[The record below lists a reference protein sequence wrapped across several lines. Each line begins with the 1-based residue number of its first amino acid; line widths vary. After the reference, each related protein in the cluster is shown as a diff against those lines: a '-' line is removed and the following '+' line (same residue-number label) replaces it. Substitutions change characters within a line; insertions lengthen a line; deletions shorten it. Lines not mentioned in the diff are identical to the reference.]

1 MNIDNLIREI
11 FKKNGGISKVDVNV
25 LIKSIFQCYFDKEK
39 IVYELDTSSSIKYY
53 DFILSSDFRNFSNP
67 IGVKVDV
74 DLRSVFTAHFENQ
87 QIDNNE
93 YSQFEKLRSTLYD
106 LISTYTI
113 SSIILITFLDKD
125 QIEEFNEKNRDL
137 NKNFK
142 IEIIGKDFINE
153 ILQEI
158 PNQIEE
164 IISKLFSFK
173 IQNLVFIKSDNW
185 KTKSDELRQQL
196 KIKYKNSEK
205 MSLLLGAG
213 VSCSANLPSWDE
225 LISSLFTT
233 YLVNSTLEN
242 TELKEMKIGEYRD
255 SINYISR
262 SISGKYMKS
271 ALLSA
276 RYLQKGFSTQEN
288 DTSNFLIELQKC
300 LYKKQIKKSPLI
312 TAIGKLCIPTRVG
325 AKINSIVTYNF
336 DNLIEMHL
344 DRLDLKYKS
353 IFLDNVKYQ
362 NEELPIYHVHGFIP
376 QNINL
381 SKSKEHYQDMDLIFS
396 ESGYHRMYSNP
407 YHWSNLIQLSTLKEH
422 TCIMIGLSLDDPN
435 LRRLLEIAQT
445 GTNIAKHY
453 AFLRRINIEEFAEE
467 NKSTHSISLQSSF
480 LERHHNLQELMFSEL
495 GINVIWYEE
504 FEELPKL
511 LNQLLN

>member
-1 MNIDNLIREI
+1 
-11 FKKNGGISKVDVNV
+11 
-25 LIKSIFQCYFDKEK
+25 
-39 IVYELDTSSSIKYY
+39 
-53 DFILSSDFRNFSNP
+53 
-67 IGVKVDV
+67 
-74 DLRSVFTAHFENQ
+74 
-87 QIDNNE
+87 
-93 YSQFEKLRSTLYD
+93 
-106 LISTYTI
+106 
-113 SSIILITFLDKD
+113 
-125 QIEEFNEKNRDL
+125 
-137 NKNFK
+137 
-142 IEIIGKDFINE
+142 
-153 ILQEI
+153 
-158 PNQIEE
+158 
-164 IISKLFSFK
+164 
-173 IQNLVFIKSDNW
+173 
-185 KTKSDELRQQL
+185 
-196 KIKYKNSEK
+196 
-205 MSLLLGAG
+205 
-213 VSCSANLPSWDE
+213 
-225 LISSLFTT
+225 
-233 YLVNSTLEN
+233 
-242 TELKEMKIGEYRD
+242 
-255 SINYISR
+255 
-262 SISGKYMKS
+262 MKS

-288 DTSNFLIELQKC
+288 DTGNFLIELQKC
-300 LYKKQIKKSPLI
+300 LYKKKSKKSPLI

-495 GINVIWYEE
+495 GINVIWFEE